1 MFRYFLLRLVWIIF
15 VVLGVVTL
23 TFFIS
28 RVIPADP
35 ARLAAGLTAGQEQVE
50 EVRRNLGL
58 DQPVYVQYGRYMAGL
73 LQFDLGRS
81 IQTRQPVWNDIKLF
95 FPATLELVLVSFAIY
110 VVLGLSIGVVWTLY
124 PDTLAATMA
133 KGVSVMGSAIPVFW
147 IGLVFQL
154 IFGTRLGWL
163 PIAGRLD
170 LTAIPPPYV
179 TGMYT
184 IDSLV
189 AGDFKLFWD
198 AALHLIL
205 PVASL
210 VLSLLALAARLTQA
224 AVRDEMQQGYVR
236 TARSKGL
243 SEWVTLWR
251 HVIKNALN
259 PVLTMLGLQFGWLLG
274 GTVLVEAV
282 FSWPGIGLY
291 AFESFKTFDYA
302 PIQALAIVITFTFVF
317 VNLLVDLIYP
327 ILDPRLRQTS

>member
-1 MFRYFLLRLVWIIF
+1 MFRYLLLRLAWIIF

-35 ARLAAGLTAGQEQVE
+35 ARLAAGLNAGQEQVE
-50 EVRRNLGL
+50 EVRRALGL
-58 DQPVYVQYGRYMAGL
+58 DQPVYVQYQRYMAGL
-73 LQFDLGRS
+73 LRFDLGKS
-81 IQTRQPVWNDIKLF
+81 IQTRQPVWDDIKLA
-95 FPATLELVLVSFAIY
+95 FPATLELVIFSFTIY
-110 VVLGLSIGVVWTLY
+110 VILGLGIGVVWAVW
-124 PDTLAATMA
+124 PDSVAALLARA
-133 KGVSVMGSAIPVFW
+133 VSVIGAAVPIFW

-154 IFGTRLGWL
+154 VFGTQLGWL

-170 LTAIPPPYV
+170 LAALPPPHV
-179 TGMYT
+179 TGFYT
-184 IDSLV
+184 LDTLL
-189 AGDFKLFWD
+189 AGDTTLFRD
-198 AALHLIL
+198 ALLHLIL
-205 PVASL
+205 PIASL

-224 AVRDEMQQGYVR
+224 AVREELQKGYVR

-243 SEWVTLWR
+243 SEWAILWR

-274 GTVLVEAV
+274 GTILVEAI

-302 PIQALAIVITFTFVF
+302 PIQALTLLITFVFVF
-317 VNLLVDLIYP
+317 VNLLVDLTYP
-327 ILDPRLRQTS
+327 LLDPRLRQFT

>member
-1 MFRYFLLRLVWIIF
+1 MFRYLLLRLIWIIF

-28 RVIPADP
+28 RIIPADP

-50 EVRRNLGL
+50 EVRRELGL
-58 DQPVYVQYGRYMAGL
+58 DQPVYVQYQRYMAGL
-73 LQFDLGRS
+73 LHFDLGKS

-95 FPATLELVLVSFAIY
+95 FPATLELVIFSFTIY
-110 VVLGLSIGVVWTLY
+110 VVLGISLGVMWAVY
-124 PDTLAATMA
+124 PQSFIATFGR
-133 KGVSVMGSAIPVFW
+133 GVSVMGAAIPIFW

-154 IFGTRLGWL
+154 IFGTQLGWL

-170 LTAIPPPYV
+170 LVAIPPPFV
-179 TGMYT
+179 TGMYSV
-184 IDSLV
+184 DSLL
-189 AGDFKLFWD
+189 ASDIDLFWD
-198 AALHLIL
+198 SIVHLIL

-210 VLSLLALAARLTQA
+210 VLSLLAIATRLTQA
-224 AVRDEMQQGYVR
+224 AVREELQQAYVR

-243 SEWVTLWR
+243 TEWLTLWR

-302 PIQALAIVITFTFVF
+302 PIQALTLVITFTFVF
-317 VNLLVDLIYP
+317 VNLLIDLIYP
-327 ILDPRLRQTS
+327 ILDPRLRE

>member
-1 MFRYFLLRLVWIIF
+1 MFRYILLRLAWIIF

-28 RVIPADP
+28 RIIPADP
-35 ARLAAGLTAGQEQVE
+35 ARLAAGLNAGQEQVE
-50 EVRRNLGL
+50 EVRRALGL
-58 DQPVYVQYGRYMAGL
+58 DQPVYIQYQRYMAGL
-73 LQFDLGRS
+73 LRFDLGKS
-81 IQTRQPVWNDIKLF
+81 IQTRQPIWDDLKLV
-95 FPATLELVLVSFAIY
+95 FPATLELVVYSFSIY
-110 VVLGLSIGVVWTLY
+110 VILGMGIGVVWAVW
-124 PDTLAATMA
+124 PDSIAASLART
-133 KGVSVMGSAIPVFW
+133 VSVIGAAVPIFW

-154 IFGTRLGWL
+154 VFGTQLGWL

-170 LTAIPPPYV
+170 LTALPPPFV
-179 TGMYT
+179 TGFFT
-184 IDSLV
+184 IDTLL
-189 AGDFKLFWD
+189 AGDMGLFWD
-198 AALHLIL
+198 AVLHLIL

-224 AVRDEMQQGYVR
+224 AVREELQQGYVR

-243 SEWVTLWR
+243 SEWAILWR

-274 GTVLVEAV
+274 GTILVEAV

-302 PIQALAIVITFTFVF
+302 PIQALTLLITFVFVF
-317 VNLLVDLIYP
+317 VNLLVDLTYP
-327 ILDPRLRQTS
+327 LLDPRLRQAT